1 MRKSC
6 CLEDNF
12 VCNAEAGTLYSLLSE
27 GKADTGQCRY
37 NDVDIDI
44 DAFDACGGIMVTS
57 KRAFVDRLEKQ
68 RRTCCHFCHG
78 GLSTS
83 MDANTGYR

>member
-1 MRKSC
+1 MY
-6 CLEDNF
+6 
-12 VCNAEAGTLYSLLSE
+12 AEAGTLYSLLSE

-68 RRTCCHFCHG
+68 RGTCIFVMVDCPLRWMRT
-78 GLSTS
+78 L
-83 MDANTGYR
+83 DIAD